1 MPSQLNKAQDTESG
15 ARTARRNPTA
25 MLVVLF
31 ATAFIAAFNEN
42 IVNVGLPDIM
52 ETFSIDSGTA
62 QWMVTGYMIVTTI
75 VVSMVAFLQ
84 RRFTLRQIFFAGAI
98 LFLIGAVGDMVA
110 PNYPLLLAFRLV
122 QACGTGIFIPTMMAT
137 VMAVGSRKKL
147 GTYLAIGNC
156 CITFGPAL
164 GPVVSGIMVTY
175 FGWRSMF
182 MAPAVVML
190 VLLVAGA
197 FLVYDIAEA
206 QRVHLDVPSFV
217 LSAVGLTAFV
227 FGLSIITSQL
237 VLALVFVAGGIV
249 AIAVFVKRQ
258 NRLDEPML
266 DLAPLR
272 SPRFSVACLLVIV
285 SMMMTFSMSVLLPL
299 YFEGALGTTA
309 LVAGVLVLIP
319 ILFNAATALVG
330 GRVMDTKGPWPLLP
344 VGFFLIAVGQVLSCI
359 WSPAMDIVSVVGAAC
374 LVYMGVGLVMAPS
387 QTAGLRQLPRELNGS
402 GVALMSTF
410 IQLAAAIGPSL
421 FIGVLSTTMAERIAE
436 GATSAYAEALGF
448 SAAVTVAA
456 AIACA
461 GFLISLFYSWWIAKK
476 KAAAPSV
483 APARGRAAGEGS
495 AEASM
500 QAATGQGREAAG
512 AAGGRGLQAGRAG
525 GRAQAGRAAAGEAY
539 PANMPAD
546 VASAIDNS
554 ISVSS
559 IMKTDAYT
567 VPASAAVYEAVEAML
582 DYHTSGL
589 PVVNSRDEV
598 VGFVSDG
605 DIVKSLA
612 DVGDQSMVDLTYSLS
627 AFADDENFDERLDK
641 LMRANVMDVATKR
654 VVSIDVD
661 TSIEHACTVLGTRRI
676 KKVPVLRHGRLA
688 GTLSRT
694 DVTRCVMQQFLTKNP
709 E

>member
-1 MPSQLNKAQDTESG
+1 
-15 ARTARRNPTA
+15 

-31 ATAFIAAFNEN
+31 ATAFIASFNEN

-84 RRFTLRQIFFAGAI
+84 RRFTLRQIFFAGAA
-98 LFLIGAVGDMVA
+98 LFLIGAVGDLVA

-122 QACGTGIFIPTMMAT
+122 QSCGTGIFIPTMMAT

-164 GPVVSGIMVTY
+164 GPVISGIMVTY

-182 MAPAVVML
+182 VAPAVVML

-206 QRVHLDVPSFV
+206 QRVRLDLPSLA
-217 LSAVGLTAFV
+217 LSVVGLTAFV
-227 FGLSIITSQL
+227 YGLSIITSQI
-237 VLALVFVAGGIV
+237 VVALAFVAGGIV
-249 AIAVFVKRQ
+249 AIAAFVVRQ

-266 DLAPLR
+266 DLTPLH

-309 LVAGVLVLIP
+309 LVAGVLVLVP

-359 WSPAMDIVSVVGAAC
+359 WSPAMDVVSVVGAAC

-387 QTAGLRQLPRELNGS
+387 QTAGLRQLPREMNGS

-421 FIGVLSTTMAERIAE
+421 FIGVLSTTMADRVAE

-448 SAAVTVAA
+448 SSAVTVAA

-461 GFLISLFYSWWIAKK
+461 GFLISLFYSWRIATKK
-476 KAAAPSV
+476 VAAPSV
-483 APARGRAAGEGS
+483 APARGRSAGEGS

-500 QAATGQGREAAG
+500 QTATGRGHEAAG
-512 AAGGRGLQAGRAG
+512 SRGLQSGRAG
-525 GRAQAGRAAAGEAY
+525 GRAEVGRVAAGKGF

-661 TSIEHACTVLGTRRI
+661 SSIEHACTVLGARRI